1 MFALLGAMAQ
11 GVWAESIKYI
21 DRTWDEATK
30 KVVETEV
37 TAENAVN
44 LADII
49 ADPNNNVSINNLDET
64 GNAGMGT
71 TIDWGKDISNRTVY
85 VTGEVDYTHY
95 TLYANG
101 NTKLVICDGAEA
113 HIHHI
118 IVNGALHIYGQKN
131 ETGRLLVN
139 EARTSNGRVDLVS
152 DMVM

>member
-1 MFALLGAMAQ
+1 
-11 GVWAESIKYI
+11 
-21 DRTWDEATK
+21 
-30 KVVETEV
+30 VETEV

-85 VTGEVDYTHY
+85 VTGEVDYNHY

-101 NTKLVICDGAEA
+101 NTKLVICDGTVAK
-113 HIHHI
+113 IHHI

-139 EARTSNGRVDLVS
+139 EARTSNGRVDFRSGFGDVLERRVAHGATRRGIRTICS
-152 DMVM
+152 YCH